1 MSFLT
6 RNHNQTITYWDTPVT
21 DKFGARTFATP
32 EQITGRW
39 EDRTDLFIDSTGRE
53 SVSKAFVFVG
63 QDLDSEGWLF
73 LGTSSEANP
82 KDVDGA
88 LEIRQFIK
96 TPNLK
101 ATDFERKAIL

>member
-1 MSFLT
+1 M
-6 RNHNQTITYWDTPVT
+6 
-21 DKFGARTFATP
+21 
-32 EQITGRW
+32 
-39 EDRTDLFIDSTGRE
+39 
-53 SVSKAFVFVG
+53 SKAFVFVG